1 MLAKNSAGLS
11 HRVFCSAVLR
21 LYAWA
26 KGMWEFR
33 NALNGSLD
41 WFRRFHGEQIWIPK
55 DNSLTGLAFFSFYLL
70 KPWHIHTFFTYLLV
84 KTDSWCTSS
93 WLVLV
98 CREIEFFLL
107 NCSSLHKI
115 KYWLRSSSL
124 QYGRTMQIQDLN
136 FNIQSVLCNS
146 CWHLS
151 HSCLAVTVKDVMS
164 HHCFY
169 CVGMEVFCSLSG
181 HCCVCQKRK
190 WIQTGKLSVHIL
202 NAGELIYCLRTGLMK
217 LTV

>member
-1 MLAKNSAGLS
+1 MTHPHILHISVGK
-11 HRVFCSAVLR
+11 
-21 LYAWA
+21 
-26 KGMWEFR
+26 
-33 NALNGSLD
+33 D
-41 WFRRFHGEQIWIPK
+41 RFLMYKFVTCFGVQGNWI
-55 DNSLTGLAFFSFYLL
+55 
-70 KPWHIHTFFTYLLV
+70 
-84 KTDSWCTSS
+84 
-93 WLVLV
+93 
-98 CREIEFFLL
+98 FLL

>member
-41 WFRRFHGEQIWIPK
+41 WFRRFYGEQIWIPK

-98 CREIEFFLL
+98 WREIEFFIKLQL
-107 NCSSLHKI
+107 IAQNKI
-115 KYWLRSSSL
+115 LTSFL
-124 QYGRTMQIQDLN
+124 
-136 FNIQSVLCNS
+136 
-146 CWHLS
+146 
-151 HSCLAVTVKDVMS
+151 
-164 HHCFY
+164 
-169 CVGMEVFCSLSG
+169 
-181 HCCVCQKRK
+181 
-190 WIQTGKLSVHIL
+190 
-202 NAGELIYCLRTGLMK
+202 K
-217 LTV
+217 LTIRSNYADSGSEFQHPVSFV